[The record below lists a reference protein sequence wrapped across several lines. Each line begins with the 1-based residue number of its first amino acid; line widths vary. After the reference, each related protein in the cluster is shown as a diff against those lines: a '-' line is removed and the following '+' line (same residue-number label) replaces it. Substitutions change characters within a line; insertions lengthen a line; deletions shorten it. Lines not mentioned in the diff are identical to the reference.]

1 MVWIIV
7 GSVLGLLI
15 ILFFIT
21 LYIVY
26 RIIFYSPKKGQND
39 EMRAE
44 PSLDYQGMRPKSID
58 LINEMLSLPYE
69 DIYMK
74 SRDGLKL
81 HAYFYKNESSN
92 HFVIMFN
99 GYRGTPRRDFSGGA
113 QEAINLGKNVLLCD
127 QRAHGKSEGHSITFG
142 RKEQYDVVDWIKFA
156 KEKWGK
162 SIKITIV
169 GISMGGATVLMASD
183 KIDSSINVIADC
195 PYSVEKD
202 VIKHSMVKLG
212 YPSKL
217 FWPLAYLSCIIFGH
231 ASLKDDA
238 RVSVSNSK
246 SKILIIH
253 GTRDTI
259 VPIEMSERVLEGNE
273 DHVHYE
279 KFEGVEH
286 ALSYLRDSERYR
298 KIIKNFIEHK

>member
-15 ILFFIT
+15 IFFFIT

-44 PSLDYQGMRPKSID
+44 PSLDYQGMRPKSIE
-58 LINEMLSLPYE
+58 LINKMLSLSYE
-69 DIYMK
+69 DLYMK

-81 HAYFYKNESSN
+81 HAYFYRNEASN
-92 HFVIMFN
+92 RFVIMFN

-113 QEAINLGKNVLLCD
+113 LEAINLGMSVLLVD

-156 KEKWGK
+156 REKWGK

-183 KIDSSINVIADC
+183 KIDPSINVIADC

-212 YPSKL
+212 YPPKL

-238 RVSVSNSK
+238 RVSVTNSK

-253 GTRDTI
+253 GTGDTI

-273 DHVHYE
+273 DHVQYE

-298 KIIKNFIEHK
+298 EIIKNFIEEK